1 MKQQLRDVSN
11 APTDTGEDD
20 EEADEKNHRH
30 RQREGARKST
40 RRGGATTTA
49 TVTTQHHHHN
59 HQMPSS
65 LNDNANNNTT
75 ANTTGE
81 KRWQVKSISPTDEN
95 SLFFVRL
102 SCKNLNFSNRFWW
115 RGDFSSKTTRENQS
129 LCCLLES
136 RDEQRKFY
144 WLFLSFFMRM
154 MRM

>member
-40 RRGGATTTA
+40 RRGGGAATTT
-49 TVTTQHHHHN
+49 TTTQHHHHT

-65 LNDNANNNTT
+65 LNDNTT
-75 ANTTGE
+75 TTKANTNTGE

-95 SLFFVRL
+95 ALFFVRL
-102 SCKNLNFSNRFWW
+102 SFKNLNFSNRF
-115 RGDFSSKTTRENQS
+115 
-129 LCCLLES
+129 
-136 RDEQRKFY
+136 
-144 WLFLSFFMRM
+144 
-154 MRM
+154 